1 LIVES
6 SLRSLTIADV
16 QQYTRETNP
25 APRCCGPDEFT
36 PFDARETE
44 TSMDRRTALNT
55 LVGCLA
61 FLLGSQSLLAAP
73 ATPKEIAAALSDPSR
88 PDEDR
93 KSDALRKPAELIAFS
108 GIGPGSRVSELIPG
122 QGYFTRIFSK
132 IVGSKGKVY
141 TLVPARPPNA
151 PAQFPDF
158 AAPINAI
165 IASPGY
171 SNIQIVMMSGA
182 TPAVDP
188 VDVVFTSRNYH
199 DVHNQPNA
207 NLASFNKRVFDVL
220 KPGGLYIVIDHA
232 AEAGSGARDTQ
243 TLHRIDPALVRSEV
257 EAAGFKFVAES
268 DVLHNPKDPHNVA
281 VFDPSVRGHTDQFVY
296 KFQKPR

>member
-1 LIVES
+1 MRRRAAFIALAGCFGFA
-6 SLRSLTIADV
+6 LTA
-16 QQYTRETNP
+16 
-25 APRCCGPDEFT
+25 
-36 PFDARETE
+36 
-44 TSMDRRTALNT
+44 
-55 LVGCLA
+55 
-61 FLLGSQSLLAAP
+61 QSLLAAP
-73 ATPKEIAAALSDPSR
+73 ASPKEIAAALSDPSR

-93 KSDALRKPAELIAFS
+93 KSDDLRKPAEVIAFS
-108 GIGPGSRVSELIPG
+108 GIGPGSRISELIPG

-132 IVGSKGKVY
+132 IVGSKGMVY
-141 TLVPARPPNA
+141 ALVPPKPPNA

-171 SNIQIVMMSGA
+171 SNIQIVMMSGTA
-182 TPAVDP
+182 PAVNP

-220 KPGGLYIVIDHA
+220 KPGGFYIVIDHA
-232 AEAGSGARDTQ
+232 AEPGSGARDTG

-268 DVLHNPKDPHNVA
+268 DVLRNPKDPHNVA
-281 VFDPSVRGHTDQFVY
+281 VFDPSIRGRTDQFVY
-296 KFQKPR
+296 KFQKPKQ